1 MRTELFFS
9 DSTARTHE
17 QEAMS
22 RGDMRFQAGG
32 WHFYLFLGASN
43 WGLEAKFIGTKKQR
57 QNMRFV
63 LADVVKAF
71 TGLAGK
77 FEVSP
82 HEGGHRFRWARTD
95 LSVEQTDLNI
105 EQIAE
110 QISQESR

>member
-1 MRTELFFS
+1 MRAKFFS
-9 DSTARTHE
+9 DSTARKYE
-17 QEAMS
+17 QVAMGQ
-22 RGDMRFQAGG
+22 GDMRFTTGG

-82 HEGGHRFRWARTD
+82 HKGGHRFRWVRVD
-95 LSVEQTDLNI
+95 LSPPESSLDI
-105 EQIAE
+105 EQLAE